1 MSTET
6 SRAAPQ
12 HPSAVRCK
20 ESDNTPAAS
29 TPTITGCCAH
39 SCRAQPGN
47 PQSHL
52 CPMTRHARG
61 CTLLRNPG
69 RGRRDL
75 PHTCTVPAATLACFA
90 LRERTTHIHNQG
102 GFPLCICCF
111 PGWAEKGWVGG
122 SSMSSPLLWTLEKMV
137 LRGGRRAP
145 AAAAAKAAMCV
156 GWGALAELPAL
167 SRLELRQRCR
177 QRQVRA
183 RAGVTAFCHELLR
196 SVRMHDMLAGMQLRC
211 QAHHGPLPA
220 ANPALSGQG
229 TAGTVKGCT
238 ALSITAVMCTPAC
251 HLRKRMHAQLHPAT
265 P

>member
-122 SSMSSPLLWTLEKMV
+122 QLYVISTSLDTGKNGAKGWEARTRRRGSQSRHVCWVGGPRGTPRPL
-137 LRGGRRAP
+137 AP
-145 AAAAAKAAMCV
+145 
-156 GWGALAELPAL
+156 
-167 SRLELRQRCR
+167 
-177 QRQVRA
+177 
-183 RAGVTAFCHELLR
+183 
-196 SVRMHDMLAGMQLRC
+196 
-211 QAHHGPLPA
+211 
-220 ANPALSGQG
+220 
-229 TAGTVKGCT
+229 
-238 ALSITAVMCTPAC
+238 
-251 HLRKRMHAQLHPAT
+251 
-265 P
+265 